1 MTIEQTLTIPE
12 ETKHLTVD
20 LPEPVPA
27 GTATF
32 RLEWAASPPQYEPR
46 TPLAERTYKSLVDMV
61 GSCKGLDTMDT
72 YFERKRAEKE
82 FEDRQY
88 LRRHGEPI

>member
-32 RLEWAASPPQYEPR
+32 RLELEDEER
-46 TPLAERTYKSLVDMV
+46 ERLRNLDTPLRRKYPTLISMI
-61 GSCKGLDTMDT
+61 GSCKGLDTMDE
-72 YFERKRAEKE
+72 YFARKKAEK
-82 FEDRQY
+82 DMPP
-88 LRRHGEPI
+88 LPVNLSP